1 MFLGKVIGT
10 VWSTVKWP
18 GVSGLKLLVVRP
30 YHLSD
35 LPAGTAPDS
44 LPAAGKAPAAAEPA
58 GASRPEPSANC
69 EAVVCVDLLDAGIG
83 DDVVV
88 AFGHAARVA
97 AEYPGPGPGPG
108 PAYKDKVQG
117 ESGRGSGPGLK
128 GQNAPVVPIDAA
140 VVAIVDSVA
149 VTRPST

>member
-30 YHLSD
+30 YHLAD
-35 LPAGTAPDS
+35 LPTGAASPAP
-44 LPAAGKAPAAAEPA
+44 
-58 GASRPEPSANC
+58 PESHTNH
-69 EAVVCVDLLDAGIG
+69 EAVVCVDLLDAGVG

-97 AEYPGPGPGPG
+97 AKESGEP
-108 PAYKDKVQG
+108 PAQG
-117 ESGRGSGPGLK
+117 ESGSRLK
-128 GQNAPVVPIDAA
+128 GPNKAVVPIDAA
-140 VVAIVDSVA
+140 IVAIVDAVA